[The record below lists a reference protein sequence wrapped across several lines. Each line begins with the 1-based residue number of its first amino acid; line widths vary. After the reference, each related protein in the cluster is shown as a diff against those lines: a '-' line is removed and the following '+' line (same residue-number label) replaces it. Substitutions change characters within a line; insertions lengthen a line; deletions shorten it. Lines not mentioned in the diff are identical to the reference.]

1 MKKTIFLIFT
11 AFLAGCSAQ
20 NTPNFILKQVNE
32 DAYNR
37 KILTQECKNNL
48 QNRVVIVDGV
58 NGYYDYNSNNGEACS
73 KIEQE
78 VLQPY
83 QAPIRH
89 AVDREDIKPLG
100 KMN

>member
-11 AFLAGCSAQ
+11 VFLAGCSAQ

-37 KILTQECKNNL
+37 KILMQECKKVI

-58 NGYYDYNSNNGEACS
+58 AGYYDYNSNNGAACA
-73 KIEQE
+73 KILEE

-83 QAPIRH
+83 QNPSRH
-89 AVDREDIKPLG
+89 AADREDIKPLG